1 MDEGLRLEH
10 RQYFRYYIFFGPR
23 LTMLVN
29 DRNDESDSFF
39 SHSAGSIFQIVNY
52 YFRDFFVEEVL
63 T

>member
-1 MDEGLRLEH
+1 
-10 RQYFRYYIFFGPR
+10 
-23 LTMLVN
+23 MLVN